1 MKETEQLFNGYIA
14 MFITQWKI
22 NCSHQILGTVLPLTT
37 NTVTSVWR
45 WHYPCDHH
53 WLLCTLAV
61 HLAERP
67 VV

>member
-37 NTVTSVWR
+37 NTVTSV
-45 WHYPCDHH
+45 
-53 WLLCTLAV
+53 
-61 HLAERP
+61 
-67 VV
+67 